1 MIQYYFKTA
10 LRNIRINKKF
20 SIINIAGFAF
30 GISICLAILIFLL
43 KEYSYD
49 RYHRNSDRIYRLI
62 DVKNNSSSIDYR
74 VKDILLANFD
84 EIENACIV
92 QLVSSPTE
100 IKCGNHGFY
109 LDDMMSVDN
118 NFFQVFTIPFVSG
131 NSEKPFININSGVIT
146 ESNAKKIFGKEN
158 PIGKEILVGNMV
170 PVTITGVI
178 KDFPDNSSISTGLL
192 VNAEN
197 NKFKFS
203 FSCENSRDKSSYR
216 YPFRIYLLL
225 NSNTDPLSFS
235 AKVNSKA
242 DKLAPY
248 IKTTGLLP
256 LRDIYLYDKTKGSQS
271 KRGNPELLKILAAI
285 AAIILVLAI
294 INYINLAV
302 ARQIKRN
309 KETGIRKTIGAFRKD
324 LIFLYLTESMLTI
337 IIAFVLAVL
346 LVQTM
351 LPFYNNIFDSH
362 ISLVTLLHFPLN
374 IIVLSSVFLIGLLA
388 GGGPALA
395 LSAVDPVKVI
405 SGGVLP
411 GKNSFLRNIL
421 TVFQFTVSIVLI
433 FCITLI
439 QRQIYYVKH
448 LNPGFNEEKLLWLDV
463 PNIGPSEA
471 QKLML
476 FADQLKQSPYIKNYT
491 VSNGVPGDITTGMG
505 SNVIKD
511 KKEMFRCILADTS
524 FLKTFDIKIVKG
536 RDLQPGDFDKV
547 CMINETAYHYLDL
560 DNLENRKFNNWKKG
574 GYDVIGVVHDFNFSS
589 MHNAIGP
596 VCIIFNISNDKFN
609 AQPHDISIRFAGNSV
624 SQGMG
629 LVKKTWKELFPDH
642 VIKYQFYDDWFNSMY
657 QKEEKFASAVGLFAL
672 LAIGISC
679 IGILGLAIFS
689 SERRIKEIGIR
700 RVNGAKITVI
710 LSMLNKDLIKWVI
723 IAFLIAIPL
732 GYYAM
737 HKWLQSFAYKTE
749 LSWWIFA
756 LSGLAA
762 LGIALLTVSWQSW
775 KAATRNPVEALRYE

>member
-1 MIQYYFKTA
+1 MIRYYFKTA
-10 LRNIRINKKF
+10 LRNIRINQKF

-30 GISICLAILIFLL
+30 GISICLAILLFLI

-49 RYHRNSDRIYRLI
+49 RYHRNSKRIYRLI

-74 VKDILLANFD
+74 TKDILLANFD
-84 EIENACIV
+84 EIESACIV
-92 QLVSSPTE
+92 QRVSSPTE
-100 IKCGNHGFY
+100 IKSGNQGFY
-109 LDDMMSVDN
+109 IDDIMSVDN
-118 NFFQVFTIPFVSG
+118 NFFHVFTVPFVSG
-131 NSEKPFININSGVIT
+131 NSQKPFVNINSGVIT
-146 ESNAKKIFGKEN
+146 ESNARKIFGKEN
-158 PIGKEILVGNMV
+158 PVGKEILVGNMV

-178 KDFPDNSSISTGLL
+178 KDFPDYSSISAGLL

-197 NKFKFS
+197 DMFKFS
-203 FSCENSRDKSSYR
+203 RSCKDGRDKSSYR

-225 NSNTDPLSFS
+225 NGNINVLSFS
-235 AKVNSKA
+235 SKINSKA

-256 LRDIYLYDKTKGSQS
+256 LKDIYLNDKTTGSQS
-271 KRGNPELLKILAAI
+271 KKGNPELLKILAAI

-309 KETGIRKTIGAFRKD
+309 KETGIRKTIGAFRRD
-324 LIFLYLTESMLTI
+324 LIYLYLMESMVTI
-337 IIAFVLAVL
+337 FIAFVLALL

-351 LPFYNNIFDSH
+351 LPFYNKIFDSH

-374 IIVLSSVFLIGLLA
+374 AIVLSSVFLIGLLA
-388 GGGPALA
+388 GVGPALA
-395 LSAVDPVKVI
+395 LSAIDPVKVI

-421 TVFQFTVSIVLI
+421 TIFQFTVSIALI
-433 FCITLI
+433 FCIVLI

-463 PNIGPSEA
+463 PNIKPSEA

-476 FADQLKQSPYIKNYT
+476 FVDQLRQSPYIKNYT
-491 VSNGVPGDITTGMG
+491 VSNGVPGAIATGMG
-505 SNVIKD
+505 SNIVKD
-511 KKEMFRCILADTS
+511 KKEMFHCILADTS
-524 FLKTFDIKIVKG
+524 FMKTFDMRIIKG
-536 RDLQPGDFDKV
+536 RNLQPGDFDNV
-547 CMINETAYHYLDL
+547 CMINETAYHYLEF
-560 DNLENRKFNNWKKG
+560 DNLENRKFNNGKNG
-574 GYDVIGVVHDFNFSS
+574 GYDIIGVVHDFNFSS
-589 MHNAIGP
+589 MHTAIGP
-596 VCIIFNISNDKFN
+596 VCIIFNISNSKYTF
-609 AQPHDISIRFAGNSV
+609 QPHDISIRFSGNSLT
-624 SQGMG
+624 QGMDF
-629 LVKKTWKELFPDH
+629 VKKTWKEMFPDH

-689 SERRIKEIGIR
+689 SEKRIKEIGIR
-700 RVNGAKITVI
+700 KVNGARITEI

-723 IAFLIAIPL
+723 IAFFIATPA
-732 GYYAM
+732 GYFAM
-737 HKWLQSFAYKTE
+737 HKWLQNFAYKTD

-756 LSGLAA
+756 LAGFIA
-762 LGIALLTVSWQSW
+762 LGIALITVSWQSW